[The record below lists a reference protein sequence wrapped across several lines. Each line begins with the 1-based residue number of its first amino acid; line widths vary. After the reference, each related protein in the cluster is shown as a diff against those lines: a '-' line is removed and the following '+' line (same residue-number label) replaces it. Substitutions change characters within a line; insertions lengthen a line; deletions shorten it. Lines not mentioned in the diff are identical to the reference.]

1 MSQTCAISIDS
12 RYLTQKGQWAS
23 GLMVK
28 GKFYR
33 KIAGLANNLA
43 RSRKLGCFGRF
54 GRDALPQ
61 PQERSLNRHVQHE
74 RSREAEGKI
83 NNQRHPAARVH
94 QPGQMMVNKMYDLLV
109 REISAVS
116 QCGDQAKSP
125 DFG

>member
-23 GLMVK
+23 GLVVK

-61 PQERSLNRHVQHE
+61 PQERSLNRHIQHE
-74 RSREAEGKI
+74 RSREAESKI
-83 NNQRHPAARVH
+83 HNQRNPAARFH
-94 QPGQMMVNKMYDLLV
+94 QPGQVYANKVDDLFV
-109 REISAVS
+109 REIGAVS
-116 QCGDQAKSP
+116 QGSNQAE
-125 DFG
+125 